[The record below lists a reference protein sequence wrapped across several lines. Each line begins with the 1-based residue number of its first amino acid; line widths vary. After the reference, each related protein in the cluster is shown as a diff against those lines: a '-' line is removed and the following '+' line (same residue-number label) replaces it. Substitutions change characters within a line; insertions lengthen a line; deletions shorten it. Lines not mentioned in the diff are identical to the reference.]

1 MARFKR
7 ILLKLSGESLM
18 GEKQYG
24 IDEKR
29 LGEYAQQIKEIHDL
43 GVQIGIVIGG
53 GNIFRGLS
61 GASKGFDRVKGDQM
75 GMLATVINSLGLSSA
90 LGAAGVKARV
100 LTAIR
105 MEPIGEFYNK
115 WKAIEAMENGE
126 VVIMSAGT
134 GNPFFTT
141 DTGSSLRGIEIE
153 ADVMLKG
160 TRVDGIYTADP
171 EKDPTATKF
180 DDITYDEVLKR
191 GLKVMDLTATC
202 MCKENNYQLFATVL
216 TGVCYRLYAD
226 VIPNPNKEKLPD
238 RAREWDRR
246 TTSPGHA
253 YQEMFNRRLL
263 RGQSYM
269 TPFLGWSEFTLSYFG
284 PFRETTKVC
293 KELPDIHIPS
303 MLRRVFLTGHESNER
318 AIYQAVYDMD
328 LCIHQ
333 GVLEYPV
340 REEEYRDQ

>member
-1 MARFKR
+1 M
-7 ILLKLSGESLM
+7 
-18 GEKQYG
+18 
-24 IDEKR
+24 
-29 LGEYAQQIKEIHDL
+29 IHKTYQVSMEVAGDTAL
-43 GVQIGIVIGG
+43 WTRPDTGDSPCSYPAPTYSAV
-53 GNIFRGLS
+53 RGLFES
-61 GASKGFDRVKGDQM
+61 ILWGPAVRIIPRKVELCSAPQYHSY
-75 GMLATVINSLGLSSA
+75 ATNYGGPLR
-90 LGAAGVKARV
+90 K
-100 LTAIR
+100 
-105 MEPIGEFYNK
+105 
-115 WKAIEAMENGE
+115 
-126 VVIMSAGT
+126 
-134 GNPFFTT
+134 
-141 DTGSSLRGIEIE
+141 SSLIS
-153 ADVMLKG
+153 
-160 TRVDGIYTADP
+160 
-171 EKDPTATKF
+171 KD
-180 DDITYDEVLKR
+180 
-191 GLKVMDLTATC
+191 
-202 MCKENNYQLFATVL
+202 NNYQLLATVL